1 MTLER
6 DDLDLEK
13 LGAAAI
19 LDALGDGVYVTDRE
33 RKILF
38 WNRAAQKITGWT
50 REDVVGRSCWDDVL
64 VHIDKDGHRLCGHE
78 FCPLHRS
85 IVTGKR
91 SGSPLTVFA
100 QTRDG
105 ERVPVEVTVAPI
117 RDASGQIIG
126 GIETFRDLSAMFRDL
141 DLARII
147 QVHALE
153 CPLPQDPRLRID
165 VLYTPQELVGGDFYR
180 IERLDPDRYCAM
192 VADVAGHG
200 ITSALFVMQ
209 IRSMWEDLRSHRGDP
224 AGFMARIAGQ
234 LHVLFSRDDFFATAA
249 FVVID
254 ASTGAVE
261 YVNAGHPSPLVARAQ
276 GGVERLTATGPL
288 LGFSGEARFAP
299 AAAQLEPGGTL
310 LLYTDGATEVFSAE
324 DRELSEEGL
333 MRLVAEQDLSKG
345 RSALQ
350 KIEESLLKFCDQL
363 RLPDDMTLIGIHR
376 PLESGDRTAGGA
388 PMAPSSRG

>member
-1 MTLER
+1 MNR
-6 DDLDLEK
+6 DDLDLER

-19 LDALGDGVYVTDRE
+19 LDALSDGVYVTDRD

-38 WNRAAQKITGWT
+38 WNEAAQKITGWR

-91 SGSPLTVFA
+91 SGCPLTVFA
-100 QTRDG
+100 QTRTG

-117 RDASGQIIG
+117 RDSSGEIIG

-147 QVHALE
+147 QMHALE
-153 CPLPQDPRLRID
+153 GPLPEDRRLRLD

-180 IERLDPDRYCAM
+180 VERLDDNRYSAM

-209 IRSMWEDLRSHRGDP
+209 IRSMWEDLRSYRADP
-224 AGFMARIAGQ
+224 GGFMARLAGQ
-234 LHVLFSRDDFFATAA
+234 LHVMCSRDDFFATAVY
-249 FVVID
+249 VVID
-254 ASTGAVE
+254 ASTGAIE
-261 YVNAGHPSPLVARAQ
+261 YVNAGHPSPLVAHADGR
-276 GGVERLTATGPL
+276 VERLTATGPV

-299 AAAQLEPGGTL
+299 AAAQLEPGETL

-333 MRLVAEQDLSKG
+333 MRLVAEHDLSEG
-345 RSALQ
+345 RSALER
-350 KIEESLLKFCDQL
+350 IEEALLKFCNQL
-363 RLPDDMTLIGIHR
+363 RLPDDMTLLGVHR
-376 PLESGDRTAGGA
+376 PSGSTGQ
-388 PMAPSSRG
+388 SE